1 MAALLVLLVYQ
12 KKVENDWFFA
22 GESVFTQWMYDD
34 RSINRSVS
42 VTQCTKAWGAFAFGG
57 GDLKT
62 FVR

>member
-1 MAALLVLLVYQ
+1 MAALSAPLVYQ
-12 KKVENDWFFA
+12 EKVEDDWFFA

-34 RSINRSVS
+34 SSINRNVS
-42 VTQCTKAWGAFAFGG
+42 VTQCTKTWGALAPGG